1 MGSWRDQILS
11 EFTPQVARLT
21 LVADPDGLLLEEGV
35 LEGIRER
42 GFELIPFEDHVAFR
56 YAYESKFRSRWDR
69 GEETDLVVVL
79 RSASHD
85 LDALPYDLLQAGR
98 KLSFNLGDLFP
109 NLSYPVVA
117 ALDRA
122 DLDALFDAQS
132 KHAPGQLGDNATK
145 EFVLRHVFEI
155 APELI
160 KQPSDLLRVLLR
172 RHYRGQR
179 IPAILDEH
187 FIRILRHK
195 SAGQPIWTH
204 GRRPEGVRARDGEH
218 QNGLFEDWPLE
229 AIIPDAQAFFAFL
242 QERWPVFL
250 DSLAKPKDDTVHE
263 DAADY
268 GFDQSAG
275 QQIGT
280 DEGRPEGVR
289 ARDGE
294 YQFPGPTLL
303 PFDHHDVRIYID
315 NLFLEGLLQPVPHEH
330 AEALAKTWVAYG
342 IKVSPV
348 ENRRRRMEGLLDSIE
363 KTIPTVEARH
373 GEWLHFAYRWSELVA
388 LELEP
393 DTTLPEEYRERLD
406 VLRSRIDSALTG
418 WVVKRYASLINLPPA
433 PPVMLHHIPRFL
445 ARSLGD
451 DRRTK
456 IAFLLVDG
464 LALDQWIALREVL
477 GELDSKLR
485 FRENA
490 VFAWI
495 PTITSVSRQAAFAG
509 KPPIYFPASIHT
521 TDKEPGLWTQFWVDQ
536 GLTQHEVAYTK
547 RLGDGNLDE
556 VSELLSRP
564 RLRVVGLVIDK
575 VDRIMHGMELGA
587 AGMHNQ
593 VRQWARQ
600 GFMRDL
606 LGLLHDRGFQVYLAS
621 DHGNIEARGIG
632 RPAEGVVADLR
643 GERVR
648 VYSDPRLRAQI
659 KEAIDSRLPRRSPSG
674 QPAAVQNGNP
684 AVLSQTLEWPPVGLP
699 EDYLALIAPNRAA
712 FVRAGEILVGHGGIS
727 VEELLV
733 PLVQIDRRDR

>member
-1 MGSWRDQILS
+1 MTHRAPRTSHSAESWRSLILR

-69 GEETDLVVVL
+69 GEGTDLAVVL

-122 DLDALFDAQS
+122 DLDALFDAQT

-187 FIRILRHK
+187 FIQVLR
-195 SAGQPIWTH
+195 
-204 GRRPEGVRARDGEH
+204 

-250 DSLAKPKDDTVHE
+250 DVLAKSKGDTVHE
-263 DAADY
+263 DAPTCRQGHDTGRADY
-268 GFDQSAG
+268 GF
-275 QQIGT
+275 
-280 DEGRPEGVR
+280 E
-289 ARDGE
+289 
-294 YQFPGPTLL
+294 FPGPTLL

-315 NLFLEGLLQPVPHEH
+315 NLFLEGLLQPVPHEQSQ
-330 AEALAKTWVAYG
+330 ALAKTWVAYG

-363 KTIPTVEARH
+363 KTLPTVEARH
-373 GEWLHFAYRWSELVA
+373 GEWLHFAYRWAELKVMGTEDWVMSEEGA
-388 LELEP
+388 AF
-393 DTTLPEEYRERLD
+393 RERIEQLTLWVD
-406 VLRSRIDSALTG
+406 SRFSE
-418 WVVKRYASLINLPPA
+418 WVIRHYASLFNLPA
-433 PPVMLHHIPRFL
+433 SNPVMLHHLPRFF
-445 ARSLGD
+445 AHSLISTQSSPLRASG
-451 DRRTK
+451 K
-456 IAFLLVDG
+456 LAFLMLDG

-485 FRENA
+485 FRETA

-521 TDKEPGLWTQFWVDQ
+521 TNKEPSLWTQFWVDQ
-536 GLTQHEVAYTK
+536 GLTRHEVAYAK
-547 RLGDGNLDE
+547 GLGDRDLDE

-606 LGLLHDRGFQVYLAS
+606 LGLLHTQGFQVYLAS
-621 DHGNIEARGIG
+621 DHGNIEARGVG
-632 RPAEGVVADLR
+632 QPREGAVADLR
-643 GERVR
+643 GQRVR

-659 KEAIDSRLPRRSPSG
+659 KERFPES
-674 QPAAVQNGNP
+674 
-684 AVLSQTLEWPPVGLP
+684 LEWPSVGLP
-699 EDYLALIAPNRAA
+699 EDYLTLIAPPRAA
-712 FVRAGEILVGHGGIS
+712 FVREGETLVGHGGIS
-727 VEELLV
+727 VEELIV
-733 PLVQIDRRDR
+733 PFIEVRRKQ